1 VGNKIDSVNVIHS
14 DQIEKEWI
22 QTKKAKV
29 YIEASALKNTGIEEV
44 FQAAASQA

>member
-1 VGNKIDSVNVIHS
+1 
-14 DQIEKEWI
+14 
-22 QTKKAKV
+22 V